1 MLKIYQKHHYK
12 HFFEQ
17 LTACGFFPK
26 ISMPTRFTDHSATLI
41 DNIFTNQLDNH
52 VSGVL
57 TNSISDHQMLFSYSK
72 NIRIVQKQ
80 VKYIEVE
87 VKNMNALSALLREV
101 ECIDLQEKINYHRSA
116 DPNANFDCFMGLLS
130 QAKQKCMPKKL

>member
-12 HFFEQ
+12 HFFKQ
-17 LTACGFFPK
+17 LTTCVFFQK
-26 ISMPTRFTDHSATLI
+26 LVCQQDHSATLI

-52 VSGVL
+52 VSGEL
-57 TNSISDHQMLFSYSK
+57 TNSISDHQMLFSYSN

-80 VKYIEVE
+80 VKYLEVE
-87 VKNMNALSALLREV
+87 VNNTNALNALLGDV
-101 ECIDLQEKINYHRSA
+101 ESIDLQEKINFHRSA
-116 DPNANFDCFMGLLS
+116 DPNGNFDCFMALLS

>member
-1 MLKIYQKHHYK
+1 
-12 HFFEQ
+12 
-17 LTACGFFPK
+17 
-26 ISMPTRFTDHSATLI
+26 MPTRFTDHSATLI

-57 TNSISDHQMLFSYSK
+57 TNSVNDHQMLFSYSK

-80 VKYIEVE
+80 VKHIDVE
-87 VKNMNALSALLREV
+87 VNNTNALNAILRDV
-101 ECIDLQEKINYHRSA
+101 ESIDLQEKINFHRSA

-130 QAKQKCMPKKL
+130 QAKQKCMPKKVVKFDKRNIKSIPG